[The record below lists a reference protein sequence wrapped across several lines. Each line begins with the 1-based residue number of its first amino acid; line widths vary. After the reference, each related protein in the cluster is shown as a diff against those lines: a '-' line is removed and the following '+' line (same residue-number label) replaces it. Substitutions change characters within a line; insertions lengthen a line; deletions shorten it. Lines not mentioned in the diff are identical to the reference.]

1 MRKIYD
7 DLKKLADLQKVDK
20 SLNFN
25 LKNLNEKKKENLKC
39 LNALKENPIMK
50 TETDAKDFT
59 GLTQWN
65 DYLNFSGL
73 NLENAKESQIIQNLE
88 IILKKIE
95 VVNIAQGNL
104 SNYIDNLDYAINLYE
119 NKRSSLIGRY
129 LILLFERIFR
139 KFIDFIILQ
148 PFGKCS

>member
-1 MRKIYD
+1 
-7 DLKKLADLQKVDK
+7 
-20 SLNFN
+20 
-25 LKNLNEKKKENLKC
+25 
-39 LNALKENPIMK
+39 MK
-50 TETDAKDFT
+50 TETDAKDFP

-65 DYLNFSGL
+65 YYLNFSGL

-88 IILKKIE
+88 ILLKKIE

-129 LILLFERIFR
+129 LIAYF
-139 KFIDFIILQ
+139 
-148 PFGKCS
+148 

>member
-1 MRKIYD
+1 
-7 DLKKLADLQKVDK
+7 
-20 SLNFN
+20 
-25 LKNLNEKKKENLKC
+25 
-39 LNALKENPIMK
+39 MK
-50 TETDAKDFT
+50 TETDTKDFT
-59 GLTQWN
+59 GLSQWN

-88 IILKKIE
+88 ILLKKIE

-129 LILLFERIFR
+129 LIDYFSE
-139 KFIDFIILQ
+139 DF
-148 PFGKCS
+148 

>member
-1 MRKIYD
+1 
-7 DLKKLADLQKVDK
+7 
-20 SLNFN
+20 
-25 LKNLNEKKKENLKC
+25 
-39 LNALKENPIMK
+39 MK

-65 DYLNFSGL
+65 DYLNFNGL

-88 IILKKIE
+88 ILLKKIE

-129 LILLFERIFR
+129 LIYLYGFLENFMIFLIFSHSGNAAEEGVELKQLQYKINSLQESIKLIENNLLKELKIFQE
-139 KFIDFIILQ
+139 KLYFFY
-148 PFGKCS
+148 FK